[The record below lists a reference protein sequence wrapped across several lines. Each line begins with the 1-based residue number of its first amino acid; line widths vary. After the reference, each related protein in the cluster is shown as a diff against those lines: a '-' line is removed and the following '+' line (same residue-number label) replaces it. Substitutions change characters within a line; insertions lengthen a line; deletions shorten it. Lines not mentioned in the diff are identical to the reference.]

1 MKFAIFVLNYRNG
14 DNFDVAVAPS
24 SKHKRPSVKIAYIRL
39 RIDLFEEFAIDYNLT
54 AYILIRYGQ
63 KYIVQ
68 WEINKNVN
76 VSAQWNICTILTL

>member
-1 MKFAIFVLNYRNG
+1 MLIFVLNYRNG
-14 DNFDVAVAPS
+14 DNFDVAVASS

-63 KYIVQ
+63 KYIAQ
-68 WEINKNVN
+68 WEINKKRKRKHRDYKRIEG
-76 VSAQWNICTILTL
+76 AL